1 MALFIPGM
9 NRFRKDDHKKVIVTG
24 CGRSG
29 TLYMSKVLTALG
41 FDIGHEGFMADGIS
55 SWYIVEP
62 TRAQAVKDMV
72 RGCDVVFIH
81 LIRNPLEAISSMMR
95 CELIRTR
102 SSLDF
107 FARTN
112 PEYNDLELIERCAR
126 YWVEWNKFAAHRFY
140 MDARLRV
147 DDMPQC
153 LEELC
158 TTWLQCDIGLE
169 AWARI
174 EELGQTCH
182 TLTEDIKDSL
192 VKAHGEEV
200 LRTVA
205 LEECGDAAQDV
216 AKVAKDFHYIL

>member
-41 FDIGHEGFMADGIS
+41 FDIGHEGFMADGVS

-81 LIRNPLEAISSMMR
+81 IIRSPLEVISSMMR

-126 YWVEWNKFAAHRFY
+126 YWVEWNKFAAYRFS
-140 MDARLRV
+140 MDVRLRV
-147 DDMPQC
+147 DDMPKA
-153 LEELC
+153 LGELC
-158 TTWLQCDIGLE
+158 EVFLKCDIGPE
-169 AWARI
+169 ARRSI
-174 EELGQTCH
+174 DEMGKTCH
-182 TLTEDIKDSL
+182 ALTDDSRNSL

-200 LRTVA
+200 LRTVS
-205 LEECGDAAQDV
+205 LEECGDAARDV
-216 AKVAKDFHYIL
+216 IKVAKAFHYTL

>member
-29 TLYMSKVLTALG
+29 TLYMAKVLTALG
-41 FDIGHEGFMADGIS
+41 FDVGHEGFMADGVS

-62 TRAQAVKDMV
+62 TRAEAVKDMV

-81 LIRNPLEAISSMMR
+81 LIRNPMEVISSMMR

-112 PEYNDLELIERCAR
+112 PEYNELELIERCAR
-126 YWVEWNKFAAHRFY
+126 YWVEWNKFAAHRFP
-140 MDARLRV
+140 MDVRLRV
-147 DDMPQC
+147 DDMPKA
-153 LEELC
+153 LDELC
-158 TTWLQCDIGLE
+158 EVFLKCDIGPE
-169 AWARI
+169 ARRSI

-182 TLTEDIKDSL
+182 ALTEDNRDSL

-200 LRTVA
+200 LRTVT
-205 LEECGDAAQDV
+205 LEECGGAAEDV
-216 AKVAKDFHYIL
+216 TKVAKAFHYTL